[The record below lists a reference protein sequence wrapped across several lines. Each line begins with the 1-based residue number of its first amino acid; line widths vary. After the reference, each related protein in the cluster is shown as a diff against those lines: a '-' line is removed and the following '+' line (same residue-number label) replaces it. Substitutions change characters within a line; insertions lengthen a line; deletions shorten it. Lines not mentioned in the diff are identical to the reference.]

1 MFFNTN
7 FVSRIISN
15 NLSRQ
20 NTSVSFVEG
29 GNIFGFGKRVSSF
42 SHGVHPST
50 FKSATY
56 DKEIRR
62 MSFAPEMIL
71 PLSQHFGVPSKPIVH
86 EGQEVVRGQPIAAAD
101 GFMSVPLH
109 APATGVIKKI
119 GLMPTAR
126 GPKTES
132 IILKLQAGAD
142 QMVLYEVPRDI
153 SDMASDEIIRAV
165 QSTGMVGL
173 GGASFPTHVKMSVPS
188 DHKVDTVMVNGCEC
202 EPYLTTDHR
211 VMLENSLNLLMGIQ
225 LAMKAVGAD
234 RAIIGIEDNKQDAIE
249 ALRSFCADDE
259 SIAVGVMETKY
270 PQGAEKIMIKALLN
284 REVPS
289 GGFPSAVGVSVYN
302 VATLAQLGAL
312 LPRGQGLIERVVTV
326 TGPGIEQPGNYLV
339 ALGTPLRFVL
349 ENLGYHGSANH
360 IILGG
365 PMMGVSVASLDVP
378 ITKGVSGVLVLN
390 EEEEAAQIPKK
401 VWPCIKCAE
410 CVKACPVHLNPS
422 QLGLLAAN
430 RRYETMENHFHLND
444 CFECGCCSYVCPAGI
459 PLVQYFRIAK
469 MLNRE
474 IAKAAY

>member
-1 MFFNTN
+1 MFFNNN
-7 FVSRIISN
+7 FVSRIIPN
-15 NLSRQ
+15 NLNRQ
-20 NTSVSFVEG
+20 SADVGFMQG
-29 GNIFGFGKRVSSF
+29 GDTFGFAKRVSSF
-42 SHGVHPST
+42 SHGVHPET

-56 DKEIRR
+56 DREIRR
-62 MSFAPEMIL
+62 MSFSPEMIL
-71 PLSQHFGVPSKPIVH
+71 PLSQHFGAPSKPLVH

-109 APATGVIKKI
+109 APATGTIKKI
-119 GLMPTAR
+119 ALMPTAR

-132 IILKLQAGAD
+132 IVLELQAGAD
-142 QMVLYEVPRDI
+142 QMVLYEVPRDV
-153 SDMASDEIIRAV
+153 SNMTSDEIIKAV

-173 GGASFPTHVKMSVPS
+173 GGASFPTHVKMSVPK

-211 VMLENSLNLLMGIQ
+211 VMLEKPQNLLTGIR
-225 LAMKAVGAD
+225 LAMKAVGAE
-234 RAIIGIEDNKQDAIE
+234 RAVIGVEDNKQDAIGL
-249 ALRSFCADDE
+249 LRLACANDK
-259 SIAVGVMETKY
+259 SISVGVMETKY
-270 PQGAEKIMIKALLN
+270 PQGAEKMMIKALLG

-302 VATLAQLGAL
+302 VATLAQLGVL

-349 ENLGYHGSANH
+349 EHLGYHGSANH

-378 ITKGVSGVLVLN
+378 ITKSVSGVLVLN

-410 CVKACPVHLNPS
+410 CLKACPIHLNPS
-422 QLGLLAAN
+422 QLGLLAAS
-430 RRYETMENHFHLND
+430 RQYETMESDFHLND
-444 CFECGCCSYVCPAGI
+444 CFECGCCSYVCPSGI

-474 IAKAAY
+474 AKAA